1 MSKSSLNAEGGK
13 ENVLSY
19 SDESLN
25 GIENLNLDIDIN
37 VSCYSDEIYISN
49 YITNIFKSL
58 NSVFENSKRL
68 IEGARNYIQN
78 NISISENTKQPELI
92 NFDFSIDGEIAIPE
106 QSAFVNLNDKG
117 SHLNLRS
124 GAGMSSK
131 VISLLDNNTKL
142 TILDKGTEDSSW
154 VKVKT
159 EDGTIGFVSSSYITS
174 TLTTSPLSGIS
185 SYSTISPTSG
195 TSTKGIVNTNN
206 SGLNLRRSPE
216 KSNNIIT
223 SIPMGTEVE
232 ILESNP
238 NKSWTKVKVGDKI
251 GYVFSKY
258 LKVEDEKK
266 N

>member
-1 MSKSSLNAEGGK
+1 MSKSSLNAEGCK

-49 YITNIFKSL
+49 YIINIFKSL

-68 IEGARNYIQN
+68 IEGAKNYIQN
-78 NISISENTKQPELI
+78 NISISEDTKQPELI